1 MAVNKTE
8 SKKYR
13 NGKTKQML
21 LSYISR
27 YWWCLIISLLCAV
40 VSVAFSLLI
49 PVFTGNAVDAIV
61 TKGNV
66 DFEEVMNNVH
76 SIAGSLVC
84 AFWVQ
89 WIMNCMNNRL
99 TYFVARDIRND
110 AFQKLK
116 KLPFSYLDSHAAGD
130 LVSRM
135 IADVEQLSEGLLL
148 GFTQLFTGVATII
161 GTLVIMLRVHAGI
174 ALVVILITPVSLF
187 TAAYIA
193 KKTFH
198 LFMRQSEIRGEQTA
212 FVNEMIGGQKVV
224 RAYGYETEAQER
236 FDEINDRLEAST
248 RSATFFSS
256 LVNPVTRFVNALVY
270 MGVGLSGAYFAVQGA
285 ISVGQL
291 SCFLSY
297 ANQYTKPFNEISGVI
312 TELQNAFACAGRVFE
327 LIGEEEESADGTK
340 ALQDAKGNLRFSH
353 VDFSYQK
360 EKELIKDLNLEVK
373 PGWRVAIVGPTGC
386 GKTTLINLLMRFYDV
401 DQGGIYLEEENIRMY
416 TRHSLRAA
424 YGMVL
429 QESWIRQ
436 GTVRE
441 NIAFGKTD
449 ATPEEIKQAAKAA
462 YADNFINQL
471 PDGYDTVIGEDGAGL
486 SQGQKQLLMIARI
499 FLLKPSMLIL
509 DEATSSVDTRTEM
522 KIQSAFAKLMKGRTS
537 FIVAHRLSTIRE
549 ADLILVMK
557 DGTIIE
563 QGQHEE
569 LLAGKGAYFTL
580 YNSQFS

>member
-1 MAVNKTE
+1 
-8 SKKYR
+8 
-13 NGKTKQML
+13 ML

-471 PDGYDTVIGEDGAGL
+471 PDGYDTVIGEDGA
-486 SQGQKQLLMIARI
+486 
-499 FLLKPSMLIL
+499 
-509 DEATSSVDTRTEM
+509 
-522 KIQSAFAKLMKGRTS
+522 
-537 FIVAHRLSTIRE
+537 
-549 ADLILVMK
+549 
-557 DGTIIE
+557 
-563 QGQHEE
+563 
-569 LLAGKGAYFTL
+569 
-580 YNSQFS
+580 

>member
-1 MAVNKTE
+1 MKRNKSE
-8 SKKYR
+8 SEKLR
-13 NGKTKQML
+13 NKKTKQML

-27 YWWCLIISLLCAV
+27 YWWCLFLSLLCAV
-40 VSVAFSLLI
+40 ISVIFTLCI

-61 TKGNV
+61 TKGSV
-66 DFEEVMNNVH
+66 DFETVIDNVH
-76 SIAGSLVC
+76 CIAGSLVC
-84 AFWVQ
+84 VFWVQ

-110 AFQKLK
+110 AFEKLK
-116 KLPFSYLDSHAAGD
+116 KLPFYYLDSHATGD

-148 GFTQLFTGVATII
+148 GFTQLFTGVATIA

-174 ALVVILITPVSLF
+174 ALVVILITPVSLL

-193 KKTFH
+193 KKTYH
-198 LFMRQSEIRGEQTA
+198 LFLQQSQTRGEQTA

-224 RAYGYETEAQER
+224 RAYGHEKEAQER
-236 FDEINDRLEAST
+236 FDEINARLEAST

-312 TELQNAFACAGRVFE
+312 TELQNAFACAERVFE
-327 LIGEEEESADGTK
+327 LIGEKEESADGIK
-340 ALQDAKGNLRFSH
+340 ILENAKGNLRFSH
-353 VDFSYQK
+353 VDFSYNK
-360 EKELIKDLNLEVK
+360 EKELIKDLNLKVK

-401 DQGGIYLEEENIRMY
+401 DDGGIYLEEENICTY

-429 QESWIRQ
+429 QDSWIKS

-449 ATPEEIKQAAKAA
+449 AAEEEIRQAARSA
-462 YADNFINQL
+462 YADTFISQL
-471 PDGYDTVIGEDGAGL
+471 PDGYDTMIGEDGAGL

-522 KIQSAFAKLMKGRTS
+522 KIQSAFAQLMKGRTS

-557 DGTIIE
+557 DGAIVE
-563 QGQHEE
+563 QGKHEE
-569 LLAGKGAYFTL
+569 LLLKKGAYFKL